1 MNVACPHAR
10 AGARPPALARL
21 GALLL
26 LAACGYAP
34 VRGKPASGLR
44 VAAVKNDTAQAE
56 AGGIFST
63 ELRRELA
70 GRNRLEPDSSAAP
83 ELSAEL
89 TVLTSAPSGLGAEGG
104 AASFRISARLYVQ
117 AGGFY
122 DTLGGS
128 EDYLVGVDILGTEAN
143 RRAALRRLAR
153 ALAVEA
159 IERYDVSER
168 MR

>member
-1 MNVACPHAR
+1 VDVAC
-10 AGARPPALARL
+10 L

-34 VRGKPASGLR
+34 VRGKPAAGLR

-83 ELSAEL
+83 ELIAEL
-89 TVLTSAPSGLGAEGG
+89 KSLQSVPSGVGAEGG
-104 AASFRISARLYVQ
+104 AASFRLFAQLHVKA
-117 AGGFY
+117 AGY
-122 DTLGGS
+122 DDTLGGS
-128 EDYLVGVDILGTEAN
+128 EDYLAGVDILGTEAN
-143 RRAALRRLAR
+143 RRAALRRLAK

-159 IERYDVSER
+159 IERYEVSER
-168 MR
+168 LR